1 MQRRSKSN
9 NKLAVIC
16 GAVLG
21 AGVIGCL
28 GAGWSMG
35 QLQSQHLEP
44 VLAPTDVVALRF
56 PDELLETE
64 AAQSSPS
71 PAQVDAATAAPETAA
86 IFDPNPTY
94 PSMFVPQAAPA
105 QRAPAPALIEV
116 AAVSQSDPAQQPA
129 ATASRAQLASA
140 TDKLTAAVHRNAA
153 ATKPAA
159 VLSDGQIAS
168 IRRRLKLTPDQQ
180 QMWPAVEAALRNLT
194 YAKRPDA
201 THRNGGSQDGVR
213 VATIDTS
220 SQEVLNLTSAAYPL
234 VMSFSDDQKRE
245 LNVLAHVAG
254 LEQLVPKF

>member
-21 AGVIGCL
+21 AGVVAGL

-35 QLQSQHLEP
+35 QRQSQDLEP
-44 VLAPTDVVALRF
+44 VLAPSDVVALRF
-56 PDELLETE
+56 PDELLEAE
-64 AAQSSPS
+64 AVQSTSS
-71 PAQVDAATAAPETAA
+71 TQVDAATAPPETAA

-94 PSMFVPQAAPA
+94 PSMFVPPTAPA

-116 AAVSQSDPAQQPA
+116 ATVAQSEPPVQGP
-129 ATASRAQLASA
+129 ATASHAQLASA
-140 TDKLTAAVHRNAA
+140 AEKLTAAVHRTPP
-153 ATKPAA
+153 ATKPGA

-168 IRRRLKLTPDQQ
+168 IKRRLKLTPDQQ

-194 YAKRPDA
+194 YAKRQDA
-201 THRNGGSQDGVR
+201 THRNGGSQEGVR
-213 VATIDTS
+213 VATIDTG
-220 SQEVLNLTSAAYPL
+220 SQEVQSLTSAAYPL

>member
-1 MQRRSKSN
+1 MQRRSKSD

-21 AGVIGCL
+21 AGVMACL

-71 PAQVDAATAAPETAA
+71 PQVDTAMAPPETAA

-94 PSMFVPQAAPA
+94 PSAFVPQAAPA
-105 QRAPAPALIEV
+105 QRPPAPGLIEV
-116 AAVSQSDPAQQPA
+116 ASVSQSDPAQQPA
-129 ATASRAQLASA
+129 ATASQAQLASA
-140 TDKLTAAVHRNAA
+140 AEKLAAAAHRTPP
-153 ATKPAA
+153 ATKPGA

-168 IRRRLKLTPDQQ
+168 IKRRLKLTPDQQ
-180 QMWPAVEAALRNLT
+180 EMWPAVEAALRNLT

-213 VATIDTS
+213 VATIDTG
-220 SQEVLNLTSAAYPL
+220 SQEVQNLTSAAYPL